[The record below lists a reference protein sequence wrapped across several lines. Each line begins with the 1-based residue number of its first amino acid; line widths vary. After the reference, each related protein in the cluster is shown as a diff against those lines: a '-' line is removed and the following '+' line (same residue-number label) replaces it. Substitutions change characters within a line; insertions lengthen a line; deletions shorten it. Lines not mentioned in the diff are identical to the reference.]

1 MQELETIKLNNIE
14 YVRKDQLSEKDLDE
28 KAESIDGLP
37 YVIVR
42 TYSAGVHAGYLKSRN
57 GKEVELLK
65 SRRFYQW
72 YGSSTLS
79 QFAQSGTSHP
89 GKCKFPEAV
98 DRLIL
103 TEAIEILDVTS
114 KAKETI
120 DKVAVWKS

>member
-14 YVRKDQLSEKDLDE
+14 YVRKDQLSEK
-28 KAESIDGLP
+28 AESLDGLP

>member
-1 MQELETIKLNNIE
+1 MSEIEKIKINEVE
-14 YVRKDQLSEKDLDE
+14 YVRKDQLAQ
-28 KAESIDGLP
+28 KADTLDGLP
-37 YVIVR
+37 YVIIR

-65 SRRFYQW
+65 ARRFYQW

-79 QFAQSGTSHP
+79 QFAQSGTSQP
-89 GKCKFPEAV
+89 DKCKFPEEV

-114 KAKETI
+114 KAKKTI
-120 DKVAVWKS
+120 DSVKIWKS

>member
-1 MQELETIKLNNIE
+1 MQEIETIKINEVE
-14 YVRKDQLSEKDLDE
+14 YVRKDQLSEK
-28 KAESIDGLP
+28 AESVNGLP

-42 TYSAGVHAGYLKSRN
+42 TYSAGVHAGYLKSRT

-72 YGSSTLS
+72 FGSSTLS
-79 QFAQSGTSHP
+79 QFAQSGTSKP
-89 GKCKFPEAV
+89 EKCKFPEAV

-103 TEAIEILDVTS
+103 TEAIEILDVTK

-120 DKVAVWKS
+120 DKVSIWRS

>member
-1 MQELETIKLNNIE
+1 MKELETIKLNNIE
-14 YVRKDQLSEKDLDE
+14 YVRKDQLQEQ
-28 KAESIDGLP
+28 KAKTLDGLP
-37 YVIVR
+37 YVIIR

-65 SRRFYQW
+65 ARRFYQW

-79 QFAQSGTSHP
+79 QFAQSGTSKP
-89 GKCKFPEAV
+89 EKCKFPEEV

-103 TEAIEILDVTS
+103 TEAIEILDVTA

-120 DKVAVWKS
+120 DKVAIWKS

>member
-1 MQELETIKLNNIE
+1 MSSQEKIDKITINNVE
-14 YVRKDQLSEKDLDE
+14 YVRADQVEK
-28 KAESIDGLP
+28 KAPQLDGLD

-65 SRRFYQW
+65 ARRFYQW

-79 QFAQSGTSHP
+79 QFAQSGTSQP
-89 GKCKFPEAV
+89 SKCKFPEEV

-103 TEAIEILDVTS
+103 TEAIEILDVTE
-114 KAKETI
+114 KAKKTI
-120 DKVAVWKS
+120 DAVAVWKS